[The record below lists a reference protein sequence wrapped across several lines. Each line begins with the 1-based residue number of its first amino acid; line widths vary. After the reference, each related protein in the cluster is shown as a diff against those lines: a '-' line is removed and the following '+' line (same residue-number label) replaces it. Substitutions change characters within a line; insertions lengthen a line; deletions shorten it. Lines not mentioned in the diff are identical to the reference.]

1 MLADPSVDAVDI
13 CLPTPEHRTATE
25 AALAAGKH
33 VLVEKPLALTLAD
46 ADALVDAAERTD
58 KIVMVAHVLRFW
70 PEYVELQRLVASGE
84 LGRPL
89 SAVATRRQPFPAW
102 SELFA
107 RSDLTGGAVVDMM
120 IHDYDA
126 LNWLFGTPQ
135 SVVCRGHKN
144 ARSGGWDQTQVL
156 IDYGNASAVVDG
168 GMTMPDSYPFSSSL
182 QVLCERGAIEYHFRA
197 GGRSVEMGAGV
208 NDLILYPETGD
219 PVRLDVPQADPY
231 ATECA
236 YFIDCIQSRPARP
249 TAPPRPTP
257 AAPSRSRW
265 RPASPSTP
273 TRPPAPSQSHRPLR
287 ELHVRMRYQSI
298 SRSGHNGLSAVL
310 SVWDPARRAM
320 RRAYAKVGLTV
331 RIVLIT
337 ALITV
342 VLGGA
347 CAGVVIYALDQNK
360 IDGSGTIITEDR
372 EVANVRA
379 IDMEGGNYRVIVT
392 RGSQESLS

>member
-1 MLADPSVDAVDI
+1 MGGTHARAYGGMPGVEVAAIYARSGTRAEPLATDLGTVWTDDLDRVLSDSSVDAIDI

-46 ADALVDAAERTD
+46 ADALVDAAAQTD
-58 KIVMVAHVLRFW
+58 RVVMVAHVLRFW
-70 PEYVELQRLVASGE
+70 PEYVELQRIVTGGD

-107 RSDLTGGAVVDMM
+107 RSDITGGAVVDMM

-126 LNWLFGTPQ
+126 LNWLFGSPK

-168 GMTMPDSYPFSSSL
+168 GMTMPESYPFSSSL

-208 NDLILYPETGD
+208 NDLILYPESGD
-219 PVRLDVPQADPY
+219 PIRLDAPQADPY
-231 ATECA
+231 TAECA
-236 YFIDCIQSRPARP
+236 YFIEC
-249 TAPPRPTP
+249 
-257 AAPSRSRW
+257 
-265 RPASPSTP
+265 
-273 TRPPAPSQSHRPLR
+273 
-287 ELHVRMRYQSI
+287 V
-298 SRSGHNGLSAVL
+298 RSGRAAERATTA
-310 SVWDPARRAM
+310 DARRAVQVALAA
-320 RRAYAKVGLTV
+320 RRSLDIEPNSGP
-331 RIVLIT
+331 ILI
-337 ALITV
+337 
-342 VLGGA
+342 
-347 CAGVVIYALDQNK
+347 
-360 IDGSGTIITEDR
+360 
-372 EVANVRA
+372 
-379 IDMEGGNYRVIVT
+379 
-392 RGSQESLS
+392 